1 MVVRLVRSWSLLC
14 VCACARRVV
23 PSTWW
28 PANGTLEEEAWAFDD
43 ELARDRRLS
52 SHSSHATDA
61 SAHLVTSLPGLPRSF
76 SSKQW
81 AGLLP
86 VEDGGADGPGALF
99 YWLFEAD
106 NGTHSKSKDGKAP
119 LIIW

>member
-1 MVVRLVRSWSLLC
+1 MVGAAASQSLRSPSL
-14 VCACARRVV
+14 
-23 PSTWW
+23 
-28 PANGTLEEEAWAFDD
+28 GTAVLPID
-43 ELARDRRLS
+43 
-52 SHSSHATDA
+52 
-61 SAHLVTSLPGLPRSF
+61 LVTSLPGLPRSF

-99 YWLFEAD
+99 YWLVEAD
-106 NGTHSKSKDGKAP
+106 NGTHRKSKDGKAP

>member
-1 MVVRLVRSWSLLC
+1 MRELGLH
-14 VCACARRVV
+14 
-23 PSTWW
+23 
-28 PANGTLEEEAWAFDD
+28 GEAAPHFDD
-43 ELARDRRLS
+43 ELERDRRL
-52 SHSSHATDA
+52 SSHATDA

-86 VEDGGADGPGALF
+86 VEDGGSDGPGALF

-106 NGTHSKSKDGKAP
+106 NGTHRKSKDGKAP